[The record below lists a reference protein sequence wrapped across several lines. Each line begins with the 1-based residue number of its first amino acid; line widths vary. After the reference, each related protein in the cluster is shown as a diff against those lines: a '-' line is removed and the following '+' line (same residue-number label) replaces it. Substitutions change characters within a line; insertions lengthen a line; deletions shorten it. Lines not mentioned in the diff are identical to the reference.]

1 MKGWHAA
8 NGTLHKSLTTQQNS
22 FILHYTFLL
31 PVLNCELSAFFFLHI
46 LPFCFLS
53 SSLSLSSRILLN
65 LHHTDADVFM
75 PWGSCCGTGSR
86 KTADTRITTG
96 NPSFL
101 LQQDQMAAFKHL
113 NPISPHPLQ
122 GHEIFMPSF
131 SETTENLGH
140 SVCIC
145 VKSQRR

>member
-1 MKGWHAA
+1 MEVCTKASQHSK
-8 NGTLHKSLTTQQNS
+8 TLLFYTTLPFCQFLIVSRLSS
-22 FILHYTFLL
+22 FFT
-31 PVLNCELSAFFFLHI
+31 PPS
-46 LPFCFLS
+46 PFCFLS

-113 NPISPHPLQ
+113 NPTSPHPLQ

-131 SETTENLGH
+131 SETAENLGH

-145 VKSQRR
+145 VKSQSS